1 MRNERWEIITNT
13 REIQKNSREYYEQ
26 LYANKPDDVEEMDK
40 FLVTFNQPRLIQEE
54 RENLNSPISRNKIKF
69 LIKKQTNKNTQPTEV
84 QDQIASEGNSIK
96 HIRLVQK

>member
-1 MRNERWEIITNT
+1 
-13 REIQKNSREYYEQ
+13 
-26 LYANKPDDVEEMDK
+26 MDK

>member
-1 MRNERWEIITNT
+1 
-13 REIQKNSREYYEQ
+13 
-26 LYANKPDDVEEMDK
+26 MDK

-84 QDQIASEGNSIK
+84 QDQIVSEGNSIK